1 MEKVVAGVIFPVIV
15 GVAIL
20 WLTHSPPGAVPNVA
34 PLGWAAIMAPSP
46 RRGVVSAGMVAMA
59 VIEGEFPAPAIVL
72 IGVAAIGSALGTAI
86 ACEAGNRPLRATLL
100 GLSGIL
106 MLAYGIGCYFR
117 NLLFGTYSGL
127 VAALSATVL
136 VIFG

>member
-20 WLTHSPPGAVPNVA
+20 WLAHSRMAAVPNVA
-34 PLGWAAIMAPSP
+34 PLGWVAIMALAA
-46 RRGVVSAGMVAMA
+46 GVVSAGMVAIA
-59 VIEGEFPAPAIVL
+59 VIGGEFPALAVVL
-72 IGVAAIGSALGTAI
+72 IGVAAIGSAFGAAI
-86 ACEAGNRPLRATLL
+86 AREAGNRLLPATILL

-127 VAALSATVL
+127 GAAVCATLL
-136 VIFG
+136 VIFW